1 MIRFVP
7 EPMRKVVPLLLIAII
22 LCTERV
28 SAQRDTIMAYMKNFT
43 VAPWLAPSAKITNS
57 KDSADFIRM
66 VTTPDSSTDNQ
77 LFPVNDYYLNGK
89 PKLQGVSNT
98 GLIEAQL
105 QGACIEYFP
114 NGKRKRIC
122 NYEKGRLSGDIT
134 EYYPNG
140 KIYLSGIYK
149 KDTLIVAQCADSTGR
164 VLAENGNGTIIL
176 YSDDFKNTIGT
187 GPIKDG
193 LKDNA
198 WNGTLNDTLRYEATY
213 KSGNLIAGNSYAKSG
228 NKYSFNKEY
237 TAPEFMGGLNKFGS
251 FLAKSI
257 VYPLE
262 ARNNNIQGRAILTF
276 TVDRQGIL
284 HDIRSIQGNLIL
296 AQEALRVMRLSP
308 PWKPATSY
316 GITVDV
322 IYSVPI
328 SFSLAYEQR

>member
-1 MIRFVP
+1 MVGFVP

-28 SAQRDTIMAYMKNFT
+28 SAQRDTVMAYMKNFII
-43 VAPWLAPSAKITNS
+43 APWLPSSAKITSS

-66 VTTPDSSTDNQ
+66 VTTPDSNADNH

-89 PKLQGVSNT
+89 PKLQCSSNT

-114 NGKRKRIC
+114 NGKRKCIC
-122 NYEKGRLSGDIT
+122 NYDKGQLTGDVT
-134 EYYPNG
+134 EYFPNG
-140 KIYLSGIYK
+140 KLYLSGIYK
-149 KDTLIVAQCADSTGR
+149 RDTLLIYSCNDSTGK
-164 VLAENGNGTIIL
+164 VLAENGNGGITF

-193 LKDNA
+193 LKDGA
-198 WNGTLNDTLRYEATY
+198 WNGSLNDTLRYEATY
-213 KSGNLIAGNSYAKSG
+213 KSGNVIKGNSYAKSG

-237 TAPEFMGGLNKFGS
+237 TAPEFMGGLDKFGQY
-251 FLAKSI
+251 LGKTLR
-257 VYPLE
+257 YPE
-262 ARNNNIQGRAILTF
+262 QARERNIQGRAILTF
-276 TVDRQGIL
+276 TVNRAGIL
-284 HDIRSIQGNLIL
+284 HDIHCVKGNEIL
-296 AQEALRVMRLSP
+296 AEEALRVMRLSP

-328 SFSLAYEQR
+328 SFSLAYEH